1 MLRRVAMNR
10 RSFLTNLALAS
21 IPLLATAQDTPAK
34 KRPALKKAVNLGM
47 AGKVP
52 GSLEDKFKAIKEA
65 GFDGVELNLP
75 DDHWDVATIE
85 QAKNASGLQV
95 AGIICTTH
103 WQQPLSSPKPEVR
116 ERTVRALQLAL
127 EQGGQLGCPTVL
139 LVPGTVEKDVTY
151 EQCWER
157 SIEGIK
163 RCIPAAEKAK
173 CAIAVENVWNRFINE
188 PVSAKRYLE
197 EINHPMVGWHFD
209 IGNCITFGW
218 PEHWVRTLGKK
229 HIRCLHIKE
238 YSRKKR
244 DKEGPGAGFGVELL
258 EGDDDWPSVMKALDE
273 IGYNGWSIL
282 EVGGGDLARLK
293 DLAARTDKIFS
304 L

>member
-1 MLRRVAMNR
+1 MNR
-10 RSFLTNLALAS
+10 RSFLTTLAIAS
-21 IPLLATAQDTPAK
+21 LPIVAAAQDSQGR
-34 KRPALKKAVNLGM
+34 KRPKLKKAVNLGM
-47 AGKVP
+47 ATGP
-52 GSLEDKFKAIKEA
+52 GGLEEKFKMIKDA

-75 DDHWDVATIE
+75 DDHWDVASIE
-85 QAKNASGLQV
+85 KAKSASGIEV

-103 WQQPLSSPKPEVR
+103 WNQPLSSPKPEVR
-116 ERTVRALQLAL
+116 ERTVRALKMAL
-127 EQGGQLGCPTVL
+127 EQGGQLGCPSVL

-163 RCIPAAEKAK
+163 QCIPAAEKAK

-197 EINHPMVGWHFD
+197 EINHPLVGWHFD
-209 IGNCITFGW
+209 IGNCVTFGW

-229 HIRCLHIKE
+229 HIRSLHIKE

-244 DKEGPGAGFGVELL
+244 DKEGPFAGFAVELL

-273 IGYNGWSIL
+273 IGYEGWGIL
-282 EVGGGDLARLK
+282 EVRGGDATRLK
-293 DLAARTDKIFS
+293 DLAERTNKIFA

>member
-1 MLRRVAMNR
+1 MNR
-10 RSFLTNLALAS
+10 RSFLTSLAAAS
-21 IPLLATAQDTPAK
+21 VPLVLHAQDAAPAK
-34 KRPALKKAVNLGM
+34 KRPHLKKAVNLGM
-47 AGKVP
+47 LKIQ
-52 GSLEDKFKAIKEA
+52 GSVEDKFKTIKDA
-65 GFDGVELNLP
+65 GFDGIELNLP
-75 DDHWDVATIE
+75 DDQWDVPLLE
-85 QAKNASGLQV
+85 KAKAASGLEI

-103 WQQPLSSPKPEVR
+103 WAQPLSSPKPEVR
-116 ERTVRALQLAL
+116 ERTARALQLAL
-127 EQGGQLGCPTVL
+127 EQGGQLGCPSVL

-173 CAIAVENVWNRFINE
+173 CVIAVENVWNRFINE
-188 PVSAKRYLE
+188 PVAAKRFLE
-197 EINHPMVGWHFD
+197 EINHPLVGWHFD
-209 IGNCITFGW
+209 IGNCVTFGW

-229 HIRCLHIKE
+229 HVRNLHIKE

-258 EGDDDWPSVMKALDE
+258 EGDNDWPAVMKALDE
-273 IGYNGWSIL
+273 IGYAGWGIL
-282 EVGGGDLARLK
+282 EVGGGDVARLK
-293 DLAARTDKIFS
+293 DLAARTDRIYA